1 MRRVLLG
8 LAFGCLL
15 FSAACDDDST
25 VTNGTDATV
34 GMDTSGVDTSGVD
47 VSVGT
52 DTSEPGDTAVGEDTA
67 TADPCDP
74 NPCLND
80 GACSAN
86 SDGAAECACADG
98 WEGDLCDTD
107 TDECAADPNPCGD
120 NSACTNTDGG
130 YDCACSEGFV
140 ADDTGACADVD
151 ECADTPCGD
160 NEACTNT
167 DGGYE
172 CACADGYVASEE
184 GVCGDVD
191 ECAADESPCDA
202 NATCA
207 NTEGGFDCACNEGWV
222 ANEDGSC
229 GDLDECADE
238 FSPCGPNATCTNTDG
253 AYECACN
260 EGYEGDGI
268 DCSDVDE
275 CAPSTQLT
283 EDFSAVDADG
293 NPVAPE
299 GWTMLSSD
307 MLDPEKEDP
316 VSWHINAD
324 GQLQYS
330 NKEGTNYNGSTNGVT
345 GLPALDI
352 VAGHMLHASVAVQVS
367 DQNFANW
374 DQAWIG
380 FLACSTDVDFTGCV
394 AALQAGDVDDAGE
407 PVATLVPLWAKAD
420 YNAAIAEA
428 GLEAGAMIDVSL
440 DLAPAAGWTGWLHFG
455 FDSVDDYAN
464 DGAGFTV
471 DNVSVTLASDV
482 CGMNEAC
489 TNADG
494 GFECAC
500 LEGFQADADT
510 GMCSDVDECAGDVC
524 AANEDCTNTDG
535 GFECGCSAGYMANE
549 EGACVDMNECELGMA
564 ECDANAACENTEGN
578 YTCVCNDGFSGDG
591 KTCENID
598 ECAEGTD
605 ECGENATCM
614 DGAMGTLCQD
624 GSCNK
629 EGDEACLDA
638 VAVFDSWCEN
648 FWDGNCAA
656 CAAGEQTPFADC
668 TPMGDECTG
677 VDYTVPYTCQCAD
690 GYDLN
695 DDGVSCADVDECAWE
710 EAPCSANATCT
721 NNDGGYDCACNEGY
735 AGDGVDCADV
745 DECEDGSNQCD
756 VNASCTN
763 NDGGYDCACIEG
775 LSGDGESCA
784 NVDEC
789 ADGLDMCGDN
799 ANCADATPGVQ
810 CQGAACAPGACLD
823 AVNALDFF
831 CSEFQWD
838 EFCAACAAGGFG
850 FGNLDCSSVGD
861 TCVSDSLYSCTCDE
875 GYVLNED
882 GMTCSD
888 VDECAANN
896 GGCAQ
901 ICENGD
907 GGASCSCEPGYS
919 LGNDGASCNDNN
931 ECEVNNGGCAQ
942 LCKNEVGSF
951 ACYCQPGYEL
961 GADGLSCNDV
971 NECGADN
978 GGCAQT
984 CTNNDGGFACSCEAG
999 YVLGDDGKACNDV
1012 DECKGENNCDANATC
1027 TNTPG
1032 SFGCAC
1038 NEGYSGNGI
1047 ACEKDA
1053 PQGGTDISQNGKM
1066 VFGHHGACEGWNDCG
1081 SAQGCANMAC
1091 QQYGHEKATSWN
1103 AITHSPDLGCT
1114 ADQEW
1119 NLFGENY
1126 PNGIDLD
1133 WNDGNCNSCPLNGVA
1148 NVVCDASCGNPN
1160 GGNQSADNGT
1170 GLNEV
1175 YCYNA
1180 NDTTQTRAQKACES
1194 HHGEGNCCIITGG
1207 YQDQQY
1213 GECGQGGNA
1222 FHWHWDNHP
1231 QGHCDVTKDGQD
1243 GQKYV
1248 IGDVVNP
1255 GWCGTVTG
1263 NFLSDAPQPVNECA
1277 DNNGGCAQGCVDLDK
1292 GYECTCEAGYTLG
1305 DDGKACNDVDECK
1318 GENNCDANATCT
1330 NTPGSFGCA
1339 CNEGYSGNGVECEK
1353 DAPQGGTDISQN
1365 GKMVFGHHGACEGWN
1380 GCGSAEGCANMACQQ
1395 YGYEKATSWNAITH
1409 SPDLGCT
1416 ADQEW
1421 NLFGENYPNG
1431 IDLDWN
1437 NGNCNSCP
1445 LNGVANVVCDAPGYS
1460 PVGPQTNVNAGTVTD
1475 GGWTQC
1481 YSGPYNINANPEW
1494 LNACDGTD
1502 VMVACREVGAKS
1514 IKLLAWAPKA
1524 DVMFDTG
1531 NNSDQLHVANGSGWY
1546 YNTDGKTSMGFVAAG
1561 DSVQKNNCDT
1571 ANSGSNDKRLCWH
1584 FNAGGYRCG
1593 EVDGLNDNAGWERI
1607 LYTR

>member
-8 LAFGCLL
+8 LALGCLL

-25 VTNGTDATV
+25 VTNGTDTTV
-34 GMDTSGVDTSGVD
+34 GMDTAGVDTSA
-47 VSVGT
+47 GT
-52 DTSEPGDTAVGEDTA
+52 DTSDPGDTAAGEDTA
-67 TADPCDP
+67 KADPCDP

-80 GACSAN
+80 GACSAT

-130 YDCACSEGFV
+130 YDCACNEGFV
-140 ADDTGACADVD
+140 ADESGACADVD
-151 ECADTPCGD
+151 ECADAPCGD

-172 CACADGYVASEE
+172 CACADGYVANEE
-184 GVCGDVD
+184 GACGDVD
-191 ECAADESPCDA
+191 ECAAEESPCDA

-207 NTEGGFDCACNEGWV
+207 NTDGGFECACNEGWV

-229 GDLDECADE
+229 GDVDECADE
-238 FSPCGPNATCTNTDG
+238 FSPCGPSATCTNTDG

-299 GWTMLSSD
+299 GWTMISSD
-307 MLDPEKEDP
+307 MLEPEKEDP

-367 DQNFANW
+367 DQNFDNW

-407 PVATLVPLWAKAD
+407 PVATLVPLWGKAD
-420 YNAAIAEA
+420 YNAAIADA

-471 DNVSVTLASDV
+471 DNVSVTLASDA

-500 LEGFQADADT
+500 LEGFEADADT
-510 GMCSDVDECAGDVC
+510 GMCGDVDECAGDVC

-535 GFECGCSAGYMANE
+535 GYECGCSAGYMADAD
-549 EGACVDMNECELGMA
+549 GACVDMNECELGMA

-629 EGDEACLDA
+629 EGEEACLAA
-638 VAVFDSWCEN
+638 VAVFDSWCVN

-656 CAAGEQTPFADC
+656 CAAGQETPFADC

-677 VDYTVPYTCQCAD
+677 MDYTVPYTCQCAD
-690 GYDLN
+690 GYGLN
-695 DDGVSCADVDECAWE
+695 DDGLSCADVDECAGE
-710 EAPCSANATCT
+710 EAPCSDNATCT

-735 AGDGVDCADV
+735 TGDGVDCADV

-775 LSGDGESCA
+775 LSGDGKSCA
-784 NVDEC
+784 NIDEC

-831 CSEFQWD
+831 CSEFAWD

-931 ECEVNNGGCAQ
+931 ECETDNGGCAQ

-1047 ACEKDA
+1047 ECTKDPVLCDPVKVYA
-1053 PQGGTDISQNGKM
+1053 ADVDVDTLLS
-1066 VFGHHGACEGWNDCG
+1066 CEGG
-1081 SAQGCANMAC
+1081 
-1091 QQYGHEKATSWN
+1091 
-1103 AITHSPDLGCT
+1103 
-1114 ADQEW
+1114 
-1119 NLFGENY
+1119 
-1126 PNGIDLD
+1126 
-1133 WNDGNCNSCPLNGVA
+1133 NDGFNFLCNYAG
-1148 NVVCDASCGNPN
+1148 
-1160 GGNQSADNGT
+1160 
-1170 GLNEV
+1170 
-1175 YCYNA
+1175 
-1180 NDTTQTRAQKACES
+1180 
-1194 HHGEGNCCIITGG
+1194 HGKWT
-1207 YQDQQY
+1207 
-1213 GECGQGGNA
+1213 GNA
-1222 FHWHWDNHP
+1222 P
-1231 QGHCDVTKDGQD
+1231 E
-1243 GQKYV
+1243 
-1248 IGDVVNP
+1248 GDFNA
-1255 GWCGTVTG
+1255 G
-1263 NFLSDAPQPVNECA
+1263 NTCWAVGEA
-1277 DNNGGCAQGCVDLDK
+1277 DNNVNMSYPNCGAGCTH
-1292 GYECTCEAGYTLG
+1292 YEY
-1305 DDGKACNDVDECK
+1305 
-1318 GENNCDANATCT
+1318 
-1330 NTPGSFGCA
+1330 
-1339 CNEGYSGNGVECEK
+1339 VECEAK
-1353 DAPQGGTDISQN
+1353 GCDEGAFGPVHTFNGHESDFYISTGQ
-1365 GKMVFGHHGACEGWN
+1365 GACSV
-1380 GCGSAEGCANMACQQ
+1380 GSAADDADYFCSHFYNDTCTAKKGYYTSTANGLEEWVMHKN
-1395 YGYEKATSWNAITH
+1395 G
-1409 SPDLGCT
+1409 GCT
-1416 ADQEW
+1416 S
-1421 NLFGENYPNG
+1421 NGENIDGKTCQDGPCKIGKWSENLSGLRG
-1431 IDLDWN
+1431 II
-1437 NGNCNSCP
+1437 CQ
-1445 LNGVANVVCDAPGYS
+1445 CDGGYS
-1460 PVGPQTNVNAGTVTD
+1460 PVGPQTNVNPATVTD

-1481 YSGPYNINANPEW
+1481 YSGPYNINANPKW
-1494 LNACDGTD
+1494 LNDCNGTD

-1593 EVDGLNDNAGWERI
+1593 EVDGLNGNAGWERI